1 MGIKNLKKLIKQH
14 AGGAISDISLSS
26 LRGKKIALVSSILL
40 YKYRYHISTDN
51 FHILGFIS
59 KIIELL
65 EFGILPVFVFDGA
78 PPEAKK
84 DTLCKRN
91 DVRENM
97 KERINKLKEERSSLP
112 EINVNVDEFID
123 DTDEPDREEVEII
136 NKVKKINKEIEQL
149 QKNILYVNKNHSN
162 EVMELL
168 KTLGIPFLKGISEA
182 EETCAYLQRNG
193 FVDYVLTEDTDS
205 LAFGTELV
213 IFGTQLYSLTKI
225 LSLLEINFNQF
236 IDLCIL
242 CGCDFT
248 CTIPKIG
255 PVNAL
260 KLIKKHNSIENLITE
275 NKSYI
280 IPDSFD
286 YNLARSIFKENEKF
300 DLNVEFI
307 KKEAN
312 WSEFNDIKNKWN
324 ISEYFDLQLKKLI

>member
-26 LRGKKIALVSSILL
+26 LSGKKIAIDSSILL

-168 KTLGIPFLKGISEA
+168 KTLGIPFLKGVSEA

-225 LSLLEINFNQF
+225 LSLLEINFDQF

-260 KLIKKHNSIENLITE
+260 KLIKKHISIENLILE
-275 NKSYI
+275 NKGYI
-280 IPDSFD
+280 IPDLFD

-324 ISEYFDLQLKKLI
+324 ISEYFDIQLKKLI

>member
-26 LRGKKIALVSSILL
+26 LSGKKIAIDSSILL

-65 EFGILPVFVFDGA
+65 EFGILPVFIFDGA

-91 DVRENM
+91 TVRENM
-97 KERINKLKEERSSLP
+97 KERINKLKEERSGLP
-112 EINVNVDEFID
+112 DINVNVDEFID
-123 DTDEPDREEVEII
+123 DCEEVDPEEVEVI
-136 NKVKKINKEIEQL
+136 NKVKKINKEIDQL

-162 EVMELL
+162 EVMEMLE
-168 KTLGIPFLKGISEA
+168 TLGIPFLKGISEA

-193 FVDYVLTEDTDS
+193 LVDYVLTEDTDS
-205 LAFGTELV
+205 LAFGAESV
-213 IFGTQLYSLTKI
+213 IFGSQLYSLPKI
-225 LSLLEINFNQF
+225 LPLLEINFDQF

-260 KLIKKHNSIENLITE
+260 KLIKKHRSIENITTL
-275 NKSYI
+275 NYT

-286 YNLARSIFKENEKF
+286 YNLARSIFKENEKY
-300 DLNVEFI
+300 DLNIEFC

-312 WSEFNDIKNKWN
+312 WSEFNNIKNKWN
-324 ISEYFDLQLKKLI
+324 ISEYFDI